1 MKKQKLSSS
10 NNNPSTTL
18 RSRSSFWNW
27 IDKNLL
33 HWSFLGFIVAIAVVP
48 KFPIQHVEYTYI
60 KIRIDD
66 LLPAIMVALF
76 TLQWIRKKITL
87 NRTLLIPVI
96 LFWISVFISFLFAYY
111 VSYTIPVFNIGLLH
125 SLRRIQYMI
134 VFFVASSLITSE
146 KRFYQYLKTYVA
158 TFLAVCVYGL
168 IQKFGVLPSI
178 QSMNPAYVDGRLLWL
193 NPDDRI
199 NSTFG
204 GHFDLAAYITFTIP
218 VVLGLYYTKLK
229 RWYLLAFFTSL
240 TALLYTSARSSF
252 VAYISAV
259 SFMLLTLRKFKFYLV
274 VLVVTAGLMMVT
286 GDMTKR
292 LLQTFQIK
300 TVYTNEL
307 TGEERIGQLISVKNL
322 PAGSYEIDLPFL
334 KKPKSAK
341 ISEKDKRDIARS
353 IAYDQA
359 KRAGKVLTAEQIEA
373 EANLTTQFIK
383 PEQTLLC
390 DISCATRL
398 QVEWPRAILAF
409 KSNPLFGRGPSSITE
424 ATDNDYL
431 RWLGELGLVG
441 TSIFVFILIRIMY
454 IVSRFGK
461 KVPEYKDLTFGFICG
476 VLALLINSLYVD
488 IFEASKMAYNF
499 WVVSGLFV
507 GISTFYA
514 KNKA

>member
-1 MKKQKLSSS
+1 MKKPKLSS
-10 NNNPSTTL
+10 NNKK
-18 RSRSSFWNW
+18 SSFWNW

-33 HWSFLGFIVAIAVVP
+33 HWTFLGFIVAIAAVP

-60 KIRIDD
+60 RIRIDD
-66 LLPAIMVALF
+66 LLPAIMVAVF
-76 TLQWIRKKITL
+76 TMQWIRRKVDL
-87 NRTLLIPVI
+87 NKALLIPII
-96 LFWISVFISFLFAYY
+96 LFWLSVFVSFIVAYY
-111 VSYTIPVFNIGLLH
+111 ISYTIPVFNIGLLH
-125 SLRRIQYMI
+125 SLRRVQYMI

-158 TFLAVCVYGL
+158 TFLLVCLYGL
-168 IQKFGVLPSI
+168 IQKFGFLPSI
-178 QSMNPAYVDGRLLWL
+178 QSMNPAYTDGRLLWL

-218 VVLGLYYTKLK
+218 LVLGLYYTKFK
-229 RWYLLAFFTSL
+229 KWYLLAFFTSL
-240 TALLYTSARSSF
+240 TALLYTAARSSF

-259 SFMLLTLRKFKFYLV
+259 SLMLVAMRKFKFYLL

-292 LLQTFQIK
+292 LLQTFQVK
-300 TVYTNEL
+300 TVYTNQL
-307 TGEERIGQLISVKNL
+307 TGQTTIGQKITIKNL

-334 KKPKSAK
+334 KKPGSVKVD
-341 ISEKDKRDIARS
+341 DKARRDIARG
-353 IAYDQA
+353 IALDEA
-359 KRAGKVLTAEQIEA
+359 RRAGKILTAEQIEA
-373 EANLTTQFIK
+373 EAGLMTQFIK

-409 KSNPLFGRGPSSITE
+409 KSNPFFGRGPSSITE

-441 TSIFVFILIRIMY
+441 TSIFVFIIIRIMY
-454 IVSRFGK
+454 LVTKLGK
-461 KVPEYKDLTFGFICG
+461 NAIEYKTLAFGFVCG
-476 VLALLINSLYVD
+476 VIALLINSLYVD
-488 IFEASKMAYNF
+488 VFEASKMAYNF

-507 GISTFYA
+507 GIATHYA
-514 KNKA
+514 KSKA